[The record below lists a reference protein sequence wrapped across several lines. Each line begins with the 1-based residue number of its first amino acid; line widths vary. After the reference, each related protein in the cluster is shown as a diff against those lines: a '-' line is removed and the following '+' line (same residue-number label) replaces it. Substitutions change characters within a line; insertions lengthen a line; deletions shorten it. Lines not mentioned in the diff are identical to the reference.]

1 MDVIANEANIR
12 LGLFLATLT
21 CFGVLS
27 ALFPRRQL
35 NVSWWQRWFDNIGI
49 TAVNTIILRLLF
61 PAAAVGVA
69 VYTNELG
76 WGLMNWLPL
85 PTWLAVILTAV
96 LLDLLIY
103 WQHVI
108 FHRVPLLWR
117 LHKVHHTDL
126 DIDVTTGFRFHPV
139 EIVLS
144 MLIKCL
150 AIVVLGAPALGVLL
164 FEIILSLC
172 AMFNHSNLRLPLAMD
187 AVLRKLIV
195 TPDMH
200 RVHHSNLPYETDS
213 NFGFSLSLWDRLF
226 GSYRAQPKSGHT
238 AMTIGLN
245 EYRQFSHLHLPRLL
259 RLPFENPKSSSE

>member
-150 AIVVLGAPALGVLL
+150 AIVVLGAPAL
-164 FEIILSLC
+164 
-172 AMFNHSNLRLPLAMD
+172 R
-187 AVLRKLIV
+187 
-195 TPDMH
+195 
-200 RVHHSNLPYETDS
+200 
-213 NFGFSLSLWDRLF
+213 
-226 GSYRAQPKSGHT
+226 
-238 AMTIGLN
+238 
-245 EYRQFSHLHLPRLL
+245 
-259 RLPFENPKSSSE
+259 